1 MKVIISF
8 TTSPERI
15 EKIEPMV
22 NSILNQSIKPDL
34 FLLNIPKIFKRTN
47 ERYTIPKFVK
57 DNVTINI
64 IHNDCGPATKI
75 IPTINYLKN
84 NNYNFN
90 ESRIIYLDDDIEY
103 TSQMIEVF
111 LNYSFDKHHILC
123 SSGISIVQN
132 TSGEYDFLPQRKH
145 ENDVKIVE
153 GYGAVCLSPLIFKND
168 FEKYFLKYIN
178 NISAFTSDDLIL
190 SNYYQKD
197 NNNRCVCIN
206 TNDFSVENMWN
217 KNCIL
222 EYGNLKDALHKQ
234 HDDNIMRYRKVIKLL
249 KTNKD
254 LFIKIKRPDVRMIMN
269 I

>member
-8 TTSPERI
+8 TTSPERL

-90 ESRIIYLDDDIEY
+90 
-103 TSQMIEVF
+103 
-111 LNYSFDKHHILC
+111 
-123 SSGISIVQN
+123 
-132 TSGEYDFLPQRKH
+132 
-145 ENDVKIVE
+145 
-153 GYGAVCLSPLIFKND
+153 
-168 FEKYFLKYIN
+168 
-178 NISAFTSDDLIL
+178 
-190 SNYYQKD
+190 
-197 NNNRCVCIN
+197 
-206 TNDFSVENMWN
+206 
-217 KNCIL
+217 
-222 EYGNLKDALHKQ
+222 
-234 HDDNIMRYRKVIKLL
+234 
-249 KTNKD
+249 
-254 LFIKIKRPDVRMIMN
+254 
-269 I
+269 